1 MEDALRYAQELL
13 KPLPGYLRVKV
24 DVESQTLVPRFTFP
38 DIAQR
43 QYAKQLALITEATG
57 WHVHVHPIIYPLAL
71 QDVLKRILPPGISC
85 MDTPSIYQDRHK
97 VGIVCVGCADAETI
111 QVVQQRFLEE
121 TGWELELRGSAVE
134 AEETLV
140 CIRPH
145 LTRAQAMLKVVTT
158 FGETEDFY
166 QMSVDDRRYTLWLHF
181 YFPAMARVRYAAEI
195 EQLAR
200 ETGWRIDIDKD
211 VHQKALVEAAQRL
224 LPDGVAI
231 VGKKSLIHEQLQLHL
246 NCAGALSQQQL
257 QHIQQQFQAET
268 GWQLELEQ
276 SGQPVFCVA
285 GKSDETKTT
294 EKHPLPE
301 HDALALVQAKLG
313 ELGLVRRP
321 LVDTIRHILLV
332 HCQSENGQKQIDRD
346 VLAALEKETGWHI
359 QLQKVG

>member
-1 MEDALRYAQELL
+1 
-13 KPLPGYLRVKV
+13 
-24 DVESQTLVPRFTFP
+24 
-38 DIAQR
+38 
-43 QYAKQLALITEATG
+43 
-57 WHVHVHPIIYPLAL
+57 
-71 QDVLKRILPPGISC
+71 
-85 MDTPSIYQDRHK
+85 
-97 VGIVCVGCADAETI
+97 
-111 QVVQQRFLEE
+111 
-121 TGWELELRGSAVE
+121 
-134 AEETLV
+134 
-140 CIRPH
+140 
-145 LTRAQAMLKVVTT
+145 MLKVVTA

-231 VGKKSLIHEQLQLHL
+231 VGKKSLIHEHLQLHL
-246 NCAGALSQQQL
+246 NCAGSLSQQQL
-257 QHIQQQFQAET
+257 QNIQQQFQAET

-285 GKSDETKTT
+285 GQSDGTKTT

-301 HDALALVQAKLG
+301 NDALALVQAKLG